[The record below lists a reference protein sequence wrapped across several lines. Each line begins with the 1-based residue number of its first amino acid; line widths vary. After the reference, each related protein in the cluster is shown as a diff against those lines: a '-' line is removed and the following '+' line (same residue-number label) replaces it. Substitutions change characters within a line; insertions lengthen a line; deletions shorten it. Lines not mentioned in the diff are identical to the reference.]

1 MATKTRWDLIGAK
14 GTVTRQIEVLDAQE
28 APDGTVD
35 IYVSDNM
42 GNTYWTELDGEIKLE
57 GGRRDDC

>member
-1 MATKTRWDLIGAK
+1 MATKTRNDLIGCK

-42 GNTYWTELDGEIKLE
+42 GNTYWTLLDGEIDL
-57 GGRRDDC
+57 DS